1 MRGDILHPD
10 SDTTSRRSSGAPHR
24 SQDETPGGLWDR
36 HQRHATLSK
45 VSLTCITILPAA
57 AACTGGRRGSAG
69 IRLWLGWHLLGY
81 RWLPAGLRAWTHLR
95 LRGGLASL
103 AMRSEPLPGGTAIPS
118 PGDPRD
124 ISRLGLVESAR
135 YLAAGDVTSRHLV
148 EASLARASKVAETV
162 NPFRV
167 LLAAEALRA
176 ADAADER
183 LVAGETAPLLGVP
196 VVVKDDTD
204 VEGQMTPFG
213 CAGDFPVKSTD
224 SFIVRLLRQAGAVI
238 IAKSNTPELGL
249 YPWTEGPAFG
259 VTRNPWNLSHS
270 AGGSSGGSAAAVAS
284 GVVAGALGSD
294 GAGSVRIPA
303 SWCNLVGVK
312 PQRGRLSTWPE
323 SEAWTGITS
332 PGPLTRSVVD
342 AAMLLDVLSVNH
354 ADDRHR
360 PPAPSRSF
368 VSWASDAPR
377 ALRVAL
383 ALRPPWVSAPVNLDP
398 QVEKAVRGVAER
410 LAGLGHRVEEM
421 NPRYG
426 PMGIPFLV
434 RAAVGGWEWLG
445 NVPDWSQL
453 DPRTLA
459 SARSGRRLA
468 GWPLHASRRLEVP
481 FAALVGRIF
490 ERFDV
495 VITPVTATGPPKV
508 GAADGMG
515 HLRTQRFMA
524 ACCPYAW
531 PWNYLGW
538 PAISIPAGFV
548 AGGLPVGAQLV
559 GPANTDGLLISLAA
573 QLEAA
578 APWEAVAD
586 PTSKAADAVGR
597 PGPAVAFG
605 RRG

>member
-1 MRGDILHPD
+1 M
-10 SDTTSRRSSGAPHR
+10 
-24 SQDETPGGLWDR
+24 
-36 HQRHATLSK
+36 
-45 VSLTCITILPAA
+45 
-57 AACTGGRRGSAG
+57 
-69 IRLWLGWHLLGY
+69 
-81 RWLPAGLRAWTHLR
+81 
-95 LRGGLASL
+95 
-103 AMRSEPLPGGTAIPS
+103 
-118 PGDPRD
+118 PRD
-124 ISRLGLVESAR
+124 CSRLGLVESAQL
-135 YLAAGDVTSRHLV
+135 LASGSVTSRELV
-148 EASLARASKVAETV
+148 EASLARAASVAGTV

-167 LLAAEALRA
+167 LLSAEALSA

-183 LVAGETAPLLGVP
+183 LAAGETSPLLGVP

-213 CAGDFPVKSTD
+213 CAGEFPLKGSD
-224 SFIVRLLRQAGAVI
+224 SFLVKLLRRAGAVI
-238 IAKSNTPELGL
+238 IAKSHTPELGL

-259 VTRNPWNLSHS
+259 ATRNPWNLSHS

-332 PGPLTRSVVD
+332 PGTLTRSVID
-342 AAMLLDVLSVNH
+342 AALLLDVLSVNH
-354 ADDRHR
+354 PDDRHR
-360 PPAPSRSF
+360 PPAASRPF
-368 VSWASDAPR
+368 VSWASDVPR
-377 ALRVAL
+377 TLRVAL
-383 ALRPPWVSAPVNLDP
+383 ALRPPWVSAPVRLDP
-398 QVEKAVRGVAER
+398 EVENAVRSVAER
-410 LAGLGHRVEEM
+410 LASLGHQVEEV

-468 GWPLHASRRLEVP
+468 GWPLRASRRLEVP

-495 VITPVTATGPPKV
+495 VVTPVTATGPPKV
-508 GAADGMG
+508 GEADGMG

-524 ACCPYAW
+524 ACCPFAW

-538 PAISIPAGFV
+538 PAMSIPAGFV

-573 QLEAA
+573 QLEVSN
-578 APWEAVAD
+578 PRGDIAD
-586 PTSKAADAVGR
+586 PTAAPPGLASFLGGR
-597 PGPAVAFG
+597 PSFG